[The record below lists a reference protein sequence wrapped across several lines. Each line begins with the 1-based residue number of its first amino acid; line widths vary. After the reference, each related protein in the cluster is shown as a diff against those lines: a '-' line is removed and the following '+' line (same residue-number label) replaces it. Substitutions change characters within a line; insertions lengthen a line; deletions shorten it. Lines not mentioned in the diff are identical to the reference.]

1 MSDDQ
6 SELQAL
12 RDENQYLKA
21 LVEKTTAQL
30 LVNDRQ
36 AIAIRQELEQKR
48 RGFRLMSE
56 LTISLGRDLNY
67 VDLFFSVCR
76 RVNAT
81 LNMQRTLVLVAAG
94 EEKYRALVL
103 HGYPATERDSVE
115 ALLLEIPS
123 EMLDPYQPLVVTAAD
138 PDTYLGEL
146 RQRLHL
152 PYFISAPVVL
162 HGQITSILVTGRLV
176 EGPPYMPRLGKSDA
190 ETVQTVS
197 AYLAAILAGH
207 RLRMAENL
215 AKRDPL
221 TELPN
226 LRGIS
231 EHLHNIL
238 ALARRGGFYVAT
250 MFMDL
255 DGFKA
260 VNDTFGH
267 PAGDLVLRTVAKGL
281 SESIRET
288 DVVGRIGGDE
298 FIVILS
304 HVKQPEE
311 AAKVARKMIR
321 KISSPVKI
329 DGKECR
335 VGASIGISV
344 YPMPGG
350 AESELIHAADAAMS
364 ALKNR
369 GKNPFAFAEDRR

>member
-1 MSDDQ
+1 MSDDN

-12 RDENQYLKA
+12 RDENQYLRA

-56 LTISLGRDLNY
+56 LAVSLGQDLDY
-67 VDLFFSVCR
+67 IDLFFSVCR

-81 LNMQRTLVLVAAG
+81 LNMQRTVVLVAAG
-94 EEKYRALVL
+94 ERKYRALVL
-103 HGYPATERDSVE
+103 HGYPPNERDIVE
-115 ALLLEIPS
+115 TLLFDIPD
-123 EMLDPYQPLVVTAAD
+123 EMLDPFQPLVVTAAD
-138 PDTYLGEL
+138 PGDFLGEL
-146 RQRLHL
+146 RQRLRL

-162 HGQITSILVTGRLV
+162 HGQIAAILVTGRLV
-176 EGPPYMPRLGKSDA
+176 EGAPYMPRLGKSDA

-215 AKRDPL
+215 AKHDPL

-231 EHLHNIL
+231 ERLHNAL

-267 PAGDLVLRTVAKGL
+267 PAGDLVLRTVARRL
-281 SESIRET
+281 SESVRET

-304 HVKQPEE
+304 HVKQPDE
-311 AAKVARKMIR
+311 AAKVARKMLR
-321 KISSPVKI
+321 KISSPI
-329 DGKECR
+329 QLGDKECR
-335 VGASIGISV
+335 IGASIGISV
-344 YPMPGG
+344 FPMHGG
-350 AESELIHAADAAMS
+350 TESELIHAADEAMYS
-364 ALKNR
+364 IKNR
-369 GKNPFAFAEDRR
+369 GKNTFAFAEDRR